1 MRTAITTTTAVS
13 SRAVRQRLNPLASII
28 LTAALAVIAAP
39 AYAQSYV
46 LNSSS
51 TATMSSDATYTTFTV
66 GQTADSNDLTINGGA
81 VVTAT
86 DTVIIGQG
94 SASTD
99 NYMTVTDGAIFAS
112 TISGSGKFFTLGL
125 QGAANTLI
133 IKDGGKVSAA
143 TMFRVG
149 FQSSDNYLLVSGVGS
164 VLEISGAASSAHLCI
179 AGSSGFDNYVEVAEG
194 GTIST
199 PAVRI
204 GGMAGA
210 TAMTNNNSVIVS
222 NAGSTLDVSENLYIA
237 MNSGGSKQNITGNTL
252 TIQDFGIVRVDGN
265 IIINDYSI
273 GGAKQNF
280 LRLGKNGL
288 LFWKGDRV
296 ADFQTLVA
304 SGYVQYFAA
313 GWATDTNPAH
323 YAAGYNTALDYT
335 VIAYGSY

>member
-1 MRTAITTTTAVS
+1 MRTTIITTSVS
-13 SRAVRQRLNPLASII
+13 SRAVRQKLNPLASLI

-39 AYAQSYV
+39 AHAQSY
-46 LNSSS
+46 LLD
-51 TATMSSDATYTTFTV
+51 TGAPTTMSSDATYTTFTV
-66 GQTADSNDLTINGGA
+66 GQNVDSNDLTINGGA
-81 VVTAT
+81 VITAT

-112 TISGSGKFFTLGL
+112 TISGAGKFFTLGL
-125 QGAANTLI
+125 QGAGNTLI
-133 IKDGGKVSAA
+133 IEDGGKVSAA

-164 VLEISGAASSAHLCI
+164 VLEISGAAASAHLCI
-179 AGSSGFDNYVEVAEG
+179 AGSSGFDNSVEVVEG

-210 TAMTNNNSVIVS
+210 TALTNNNSVTVS
-222 NAGSTLDVSENLYIA
+222 DAGSTLDVSENLYIA
-237 MNSGGSKQNITGNTL
+237 INSGGSRQNITGNTL
-252 TIQDFGIVRVDGN
+252 TIQNFGIVRVDGN
-265 IIINDYSI
+265 ITINDYSI
-273 GGAKQNF
+273 GSAKQNF

-296 ADFQTLVA
+296 ADFQALVA
-304 SGYVQYFAA
+304 SGYVQYFATA
-313 GWATDTNPAH
+313 WVTDTDPAH
-323 YAAGYNTALDYT
+323 YAAGYNTSLDYT
-335 VIAYGSY
+335 VIAYSNY